1 MGKKRTIWKKKL
13 FDDASIRSMIFIYFT
28 ITALAA
34 SVLIS
39 LSLYQRMS
47 RQVTEVVQEESQNLI
62 AQVGRSVESYL
73 RTIMKLSDSLYYGTI
88 KNADLSSQSLG
99 SEFTLLYDNNKDNVE
114 NIALFSEDGALLE
127 AVPAVRLKNEVDV
140 TQEEWFR
147 SALNRTE
154 NQHFSLPHV
163 QYVFDNAENQYRWVI
178 SLSRAVELT
187 HGTSTSQG
195 VLLVDIRYSSL
206 EQLFGGIT
214 TGRGGYF
221 YMISGNGEILYHPQM
236 QLLDSGWV
244 QENNGRA
251 AGYSDGNHEEIF
263 AGKKRMATVKTIGY
277 TGWKVVGVTPENAVS
292 LNTIKTRLFIV
303 FVIALIVC
311 ILALINSYISS
322 RITNP
327 IRELEKSVGVLEA
340 GNLSAPV
347 YIGGSYEIRHL
358 GKSISDMAGQIRLLM
373 QDIVR
378 EHEAKRKQEFDT
390 LQSQIN
396 PHFLYNTL
404 EGIRSEAVAGGL
416 NVVAD
421 MTEYLAKFFRYTIS
435 KVENLVSVTEEL
447 ENIETYFAI
456 QQFRFGDRLRLEIDD
471 PEPGI
476 QNCQI
481 PKLTMQ
487 PLVEN
492 AIIHGLERKIG
503 IGVVSVR
510 LTLTEKRLIVRI
522 SDNGVGMEPETLHQL
537 QKELCRTAYD
547 YIDSGRG
554 TGIALLNV
562 NNRIRLLFGEQYGI
576 TICSTPGLGTDVTVT
591 LPAKHEGRA

>member
-147 SALNRTE
+147 SALNRRE

-214 TGRGGYF
+214 TRRGGYF

-292 LNTIKTRLFIV
+292 LNTIKTRLFIGV
-303 FVIALIVC
+303 VIALI
-311 ILALINSYISS
+311 
-322 RITNP
+322 
-327 IRELEKSVGVLEA
+327 
-340 GNLSAPV
+340 
-347 YIGGSYEIRHL
+347 
-358 GKSISDMAGQIRLLM
+358 
-373 QDIVR
+373 
-378 EHEAKRKQEFDT
+378 
-390 LQSQIN
+390 
-396 PHFLYNTL
+396 
-404 EGIRSEAVAGGL
+404 
-416 NVVAD
+416 
-421 MTEYLAKFFRYTIS
+421 
-435 KVENLVSVTEEL
+435 
-447 ENIETYFAI
+447 
-456 QQFRFGDRLRLEIDD
+456 
-471 PEPGI
+471 
-476 QNCQI
+476 
-481 PKLTMQ
+481 
-487 PLVEN
+487 
-492 AIIHGLERKIG
+492 
-503 IGVVSVR
+503 
-510 LTLTEKRLIVRI
+510 
-522 SDNGVGMEPETLHQL
+522 
-537 QKELCRTAYD
+537 
-547 YIDSGRG
+547 
-554 TGIALLNV
+554 
-562 NNRIRLLFGEQYGI
+562 
-576 TICSTPGLGTDVTVT
+576 
-591 LPAKHEGRA
+591 

>member
-1 MGKKRTIWKKKL
+1 MESELIAAVKFGPKEKIRSVIDGIVSRMEDARVHYRQYQAYVLAIINVLTQLSQQYDLRISEMFGVENDYFEILGRVQKMENVRPYLTEVALKMNAGMEEERSNTTKNVIREAKQYIQDNFQDPDLSVEKICRHLHMSPAYFSTMFKKETGQAYIAYLTDVRLGRAVELLMATDDKTYIIAEKVGYPEQNYFSYVFKKKIRCFPDAVPHGTPERGGIMGKKRTIWKKKL

-244 QENNGRA
+244 QENNGQA

-292 LNTIKTRLFIV
+292 LNTIKNPAF
-303 FVIALIVC
+303 
-311 ILALINSYISS
+311 Y
-322 RITNP
+322 RI
-327 IRELEKSVGVLEA
+327 
-340 GNLSAPV
+340 
-347 YIGGSYEIRHL
+347 
-358 GKSISDMAGQIRLLM
+358 
-373 QDIVR
+373 
-378 EHEAKRKQEFDT
+378 
-390 LQSQIN
+390 
-396 PHFLYNTL
+396 
-404 EGIRSEAVAGGL
+404 
-416 NVVAD
+416 
-421 MTEYLAKFFRYTIS
+421 
-435 KVENLVSVTEEL
+435 
-447 ENIETYFAI
+447 
-456 QQFRFGDRLRLEIDD
+456 
-471 PEPGI
+471 
-476 QNCQI
+476 CQ
-481 PKLTMQ
+481 
-487 PLVEN
+487 
-492 AIIHGLERKIG
+492 
-503 IGVVSVR
+503 
-510 LTLTEKRLIVRI
+510 
-522 SDNGVGMEPETLHQL
+522 
-537 QKELCRTAYD
+537 
-547 YIDSGRG
+547 
-554 TGIALLNV
+554 
-562 NNRIRLLFGEQYGI
+562 
-576 TICSTPGLGTDVTVT
+576 
-591 LPAKHEGRA
+591 LPSFCAFWL